1 MIDRIASKHGFC
13 VSARANYE
21 GHERL
26 DAALV
31 EKTASALVL
40 SPLKQYDLRCGLR
53 VSLARPDDASH
64 TLRVLYLIKHGYR
77 VLHDPLR
84 NWFVIFHGAEIDTK
98 QSFDTAGS
106 IAHEISKHYPTAGD
120 ELAAFVARI
129 YG

>member
-1 MIDRIASKHGFC
+1 MIERIANKHGFH
-13 VSARANYE
+13 VNARVNYE

-31 EKTASALVL
+31 EKAASALIA
-40 SPLKQYDLRCGLR
+40 SSLKQHDLRCGLR
-53 VSLARPDDASH
+53 ISLSRPDDASH
-64 TLRVLYLIKHGYR
+64 VLRVLYLIKRGAR
-77 VLHDPLR
+77 ILHDPLR
-84 NWFVIFHGAEIDTK
+84 NWYVIFHGTEIANK
-98 QSFDTAGS
+98 SNLDTAGS